1 MSALVSDL
9 FGELNDIA
17 PGEDENVLD
26 GIVKAWYGRA
36 RIQDIRKAMHS
47 WLEACAD
54 KQSLRMMARE
64 TSTHHVWPIY
74 MLSNGIGVAINEFK
88 DPADMI
94 AGHAA
99 IYHNHRYSFVSLV
112 LSGGY
117 KQIRSS
123 IELRNNKEAVRIED
137 LGEESIVTGDIVK
150 MNHHEFHRLTAF
162 QTRTVTLV
170 VKCPAAKA
178 ESFSVD
184 NGTLRVKWHVPAEER
199 VPELMAALLPKN
211 EMEV

>member
-9 FGELNDIA
+9 FGELNEIGS
-17 PGEDENVLD
+17 GEDENVLNE
-26 GIVKAWYGRA
+26 IVKAWYGRA
-36 RIQDIRKAMHS
+36 RIQDIRSAMHS
-47 WLEACAD
+47 WLAVCAD
-54 KQSLRMMARE
+54 KQSLRTMARE

-74 MLSNGIGVAINEFK
+74 VVNNGIGVAINEFK

-117 KQIRSS
+117 RQIRSN
-123 IELRNNKEAVRIED
+123 IELRNDKEAVRIQD
-137 LGEESIVTGDIVK
+137 LGEESIVTGDVVK
-150 MNHHEFHRLTAF
+150 MNHHEFHRLSAF
-162 QTRTVTLV
+162 QARTVTLV
-170 VKCPAAKA
+170 VKCPAAKS

-199 VPELMAALLPKN
+199 VPELMAALLPIN